1 MNQELVGLPAT
12 VEARLRCPKCKAPVT
27 RNDAGFACEAMDCR
41 KEYPIAGGIPVFL
54 DESKSL
60 MSPADIVRDLVAPSQ
75 TTKTGLR
82 ASLKSLL
89 PDLGSNLMGSANYK
103 HLSTLLNGLSA
114 QPLLLIV
121 GGQRLGAGMEVLFED
136 SSGARIVE
144 TDIVVGPRT
153 RLVCDAHD
161 LPFEDGVFD
170 GVIIQA
176 VLEHVLD
183 PYRCVEEIYRVLQPA
198 GIVYSETPFMQQVH
212 EGRFDF
218 TRFTHLGH
226 RRLFRRFE
234 EIESGAACGTGMAL
248 AWSYRYFLVSLS
260 ESRIIRNL
268 LDTFAR
274 LTSFFWK
281 YFDRWTLRKKGSYD
295 AASAYYFLGRKSEL
309 VLSDRDLVRQYR
321 GQN

>member
-1 MNQELVGLPAT
+1 V
-12 VEARLRCPKCKAPVT
+12 
-27 RNDAGFACEAMDCR
+27 DCR
-41 KEYPIAGGIPVFL
+41 TEYPIADGIPVFL

-60 MSPADIVRDLVAPSQ
+60 MSTADIIRSLEEPSEPIV
-75 TTKTGLR
+75 TGLR
-82 ASLKSLL
+82 ARLNSVL
-89 PDLGSNLMGSANYK
+89 PNLGSNLAGKANYR
-103 HLSTLLNGLSA
+103 HLSTLLNGLSL
-114 QPLLLIV
+114 QPLLLVV
-121 GGQRLGAGMEVLFED
+121 GGQRLGEGMDVLFEH
-136 SSGARIVE
+136 SSTLKMVE

-153 RLVCDAHD
+153 QLVCDAHD
-161 LPFEDGVFD
+161 LPFDDGIFD
-170 GVIIQA
+170 GVIVQA

-183 PYRCVEEIYRVLQPA
+183 PHRCVEEIYRVLQPT
-198 GIVYSETPFMQQVH
+198 GIVYAETPFIQQVH
-212 EGRFDF
+212 EGCYDF

-260 ESRIIRNL
+260 ESRMIRSL

-281 YFDRWTLRKKGSYD
+281 YFDRWTLHNRGSYD
-295 AASAYYFLGRKSEL
+295 AASAYYFLGRKSEI
-309 VLSDRDLVRQYR
+309 VLSDRELVRQYR